1 MTVPSL
7 WLVRHAPTRDNV
19 DAVIQGQRDPE
30 AIVDGLAS
38 AGRLLAG
45 VTFASVVSSDARRA
59 QMTAQAISPGRPP
72 RLDARLRER
81 SFGDWEG
88 RPMSELRAEHPEVL
102 ATNGAVRLDAEVPGL
117 EPLDALFA
125 RVHAALRDAVALDGP
140 LLIVGHHGSLRVA
153 MVLLGVSTLAAA
165 NAMSF
170 PHLRPVA
177 ADLARLRDPLSAD
190 AGRV

>member
-1 MTVPSL
+1 MAPSL

-30 AIVDGLAS
+30 AIADGLNG
-38 AGRLLAG
+38 AGRLLAD
-45 VTFASVVSSDARRA
+45 VRFAHVVSSDARRA
-59 QMTAQAISPGRPP
+59 QMTARAITPGRPP

-88 RPMSELRAEHPEVL
+88 RPMSELRAEHPEAL
-102 ATNGAVRLDAEVPGL
+102 ATHGAVRLDAEVPGL
-117 EPLDALFA
+117 EPLDAVFA
-125 RVHAALRDAVALDGP
+125 RVHAALRDVVALDGP

-153 MVLLGVSTLAAA
+153 MVLLGVIALESA

-170 PHLRPVA
+170 AHLKPIA
-177 ADLARLRDPLSAD
+177 ADLARLRDPLSAGV
-190 AGRV
+190 GRV